1 MVEDK
6 LFREFKARPHW
17 GKNNRLNEM
26 KIRALYD
33 NEKLH
38 KWRDVYRM
46 FNKGGQF
53 DNQFTNK
60 MGFNLFHAIDEQP
73 TA

>member
-1 MVEDK
+1 
-6 LFREFKARPHW
+6 
-17 GKNNRLNEM
+17 M

-33 NEKLH
+33 NEKLL
-38 KWRDVYRM
+38 KWIKVYKM
-46 FNKGGQF
+46 FNKGGWF

-60 MGFNLFHAIDEQP
+60 MGFNLFPTIDEQP

>member
-1 MVEDK
+1 MENK

-17 GKNNRLNEM
+17 GKNNQLNEM

-33 NEKLH
+33 NDKLH
-38 KWRDVYRM
+38 KWIKVYKM
-46 FNKGGQF
+46 FNKGECF

-60 MGFNLFHAIDEQP
+60 MGFNLFPTIDEQP

>member
-1 MVEDK
+1 
-6 LFREFKARPHW
+6 
-17 GKNNRLNEM
+17 M

-33 NEKLH
+33 KEKLL
-38 KWRDVYRM
+38 KWIKVYKM
-46 FNKGGQF
+46 FNKGECF

-60 MGFNLFHAIDEQP
+60 MGFNLFPTIDEQP

>member
-1 MVEDK
+1 
-6 LFREFKARPHW
+6 
-17 GKNNRLNEM
+17 M

-33 NEKLH
+33 NEKLR

-60 MGFNLFHAIDEQP
+60 MGFNLFHSIDEQP
-73 TA
+73 TS

>member
-1 MVEDK
+1 
-6 LFREFKARPHW
+6 
-17 GKNNRLNEM
+17 M

-38 KWRDVYRM
+38 KWRDVFMHRM

-60 MGFNLFHAIDEQP
+60 MGFNLFHTIDEQP

>member
-1 MVEDK
+1 
-6 LFREFKARPHW
+6 
-17 GKNNRLNEM
+17 M

-38 KWRDVYRM
+38 KWKDVYRM
-46 FNKGGQF
+46 FNKGGHF

-60 MGFNLFHAIDEQP
+60 MGFNLFPTIDEQP